1 MITQKA
7 RPSLGSGSLDRAS
20 SSALQSLSRAS
31 QNSGE
36 LPPLCQWVLQSPA
49 GLLFHIYNPPCKD
62 KTSPGEPTPSIKNE
76 TPKMGLDLVIE
87 AIFPLD

>member
-1 MITQKA
+1 LIVLQA
-7 RPSLGSGSLDRAS
+7 RLC
-20 SSALQSLSRAS
+20 SLSVERRKIAV
-31 QNSGE
+31 NCRLYANG
-36 LPPLCQWVLQSPA
+36 PA